1 MIPSSNI
8 TFKTLKN
15 DLGGYQ
21 NIKAEPQ
28 PNIKLDEKTLAKIE
42 ASPLTT
48 DEYIIMEQFAQY
60 LPRGKR
66 KMKLNIPELRTEL
79 LSYGGLNALTDSD
92 GLRSGGSAA
101 MTNNFKANPK
111 KSTKEIKEMEQK
123 NFNLT
128 IKNNNR
134 VSSKANLNNGKN
146 PNYTSFK
153 NNFIIY

>member
-1 MIPSSNI
+1 MIPSANI
-8 TFKTLKN
+8 TLKTLKN

-28 PNIKLDEKTLAKIE
+28 PNIKLDEKLQSKID

-48 DEYIIMEQFAQY
+48 DEYIVMEQFAQY

-66 KMKLNIPELRTEL
+66 KMKLNLPELRTEL
-79 LSYGGLNALTDSD
+79 LSYGGLNALTDKD

-134 VSSKANLNNGKN
+134 VTSKANLKGGKN